1 MEWRDSTGNDSEYN
15 HAWLNH
21 YEPQVPHTLTIPDLT
36 LPQLLE
42 HTARAYPANVATIF
56 FGEKLTY
63 AQLNDH
69 IDRLAAGL
77 RSLGVKPNERVG
89 VVLPNCP
96 QFIIGLYAA
105 LKAGAIAVPLNPNS
119 TAREL
124 HNHFIDAGVS
134 TIIAADTPLD
144 RIQKAMVNSPA
155 KQLIVTGS
163 QEYFPPLMKLS
174 VGRQNRQ
181 VGVAS
186 SIQGDNTY
194 SFANL
199 IRDNEPAQ
207 PHPEIT
213 QEDAALLV
221 YTGGTTASPR
231 GVKLSHRNLVANAL
245 QMNAWIWDAREE
257 RKEVVLGV
265 VPLFHGY
272 GVTVVMNLAI
282 SVGAAILLLP
292 RFNMRETLRAI
303 TRFRPT
309 IFPATPSIFNAVVN
323 HPLVQRHDLRSIR
336 VSISSGG
343 PVPELVAQA
352 YESMTGARLVEGY
365 GLTEASSITHC
376 SPIYGER
383 RKGSIGL
390 PLPLTEAR
398 VVDLDSR
405 QTLPPGEI
413 GELSVRGPQVMQG
426 YSHIENDACGDSR
439 DGWLYTGDMARRD
452 DEGYFYIIDRESN
465 IIHIDGRSVYPR
477 EVEDVLYKCDKV
489 EEVVVAGV
497 PGRQGVEVI
506 KAYVVLKDDMEV
518 TEQELRTF
526 CSERLESYKVPAR
539 IEFREGLPRN
549 SMGKYLRRAL
559 VQEELERQ
567 AR

>member
-1 MEWRDSTGNDSEYN
+1 MGLFAYLVRRLSPVEWRDSTGNDSEYN

-292 RFNMRETLRAI
+292 RFNMRERHYAPSPGSVRPSSRQRPRFSTQSLI
-303 TRFRPT
+303 TRSCSAMTCAQSGYRFQAVGRC
-309 IFPATPSIFNAVVN
+309 PS
-323 HPLVQRHDLRSIR
+323 
-336 VSISSGG
+336 
-343 PVPELVAQA
+343 
-352 YESMTGARLVEGY
+352 
-365 GLTEASSITHC
+365 
-376 SPIYGER
+376 
-383 RKGSIGL
+383 
-390 PLPLTEAR
+390 
-398 VVDLDSR
+398 
-405 QTLPPGEI
+405 
-413 GELSVRGPQVMQG
+413 
-426 YSHIENDACGDSR
+426 
-439 DGWLYTGDMARRD
+439 W
-452 DEGYFYIIDRESN
+452 
-465 IIHIDGRSVYPR
+465 
-477 EVEDVLYKCDKV
+477 
-489 EEVVVAGV
+489 
-497 PGRQGVEVI
+497 
-506 KAYVVLKDDMEV
+506 
-518 TEQELRTF
+518 
-526 CSERLESYKVPAR
+526 
-539 IEFREGLPRN
+539 
-549 SMGKYLRRAL
+549 
-559 VQEELERQ
+559 
-567 AR
+567 